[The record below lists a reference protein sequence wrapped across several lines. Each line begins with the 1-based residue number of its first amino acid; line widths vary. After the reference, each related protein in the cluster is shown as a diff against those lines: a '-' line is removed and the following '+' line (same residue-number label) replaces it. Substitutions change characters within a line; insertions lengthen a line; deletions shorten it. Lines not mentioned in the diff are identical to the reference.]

1 MTTVQKSSALI
12 MGVIAL
18 IAIYYLQSILT
29 PFLIGIILA
38 YLGDPVVDRLVKYKV
53 NRTFSVLIVFV
64 VFLVVMVGAALV
76 VVPMLVRE
84 VSGLIQ
90 DIPAFIAWLQEKA
103 SPWLIATFNIDP
115 FDVSL
120 SVEEGGRWMC
130 EVT

>member
-1 MTTVQKSSALI
+1 

-64 VFLVVMVGAALV
+64 VFLVVMVGGGDLLLPHYGWGAQ
-76 VVPMLVRE
+76 
-84 VSGLIQ
+84 S
-90 DIPAFIAWLQEKA
+90 F
-103 SPWLIATFNIDP
+103 
-115 FDVSL
+115 SL
-120 SVEEGGRWMC
+120 PRGGGDR
-130 EVT
+130 